1 MQARRRRR
9 GDDEEGGGTRVAAAI
24 RRRAGA
30 GGLGG
35 QRVRGRLRPPRL
47 LASHPFHGSRKSRH
61 FLCATWPAEFEP
73 TFPSC
78 VTSSNNALHTYL
90 CLYFIFFPHIILNR
104 V

>member
-47 LASHPFHGSRKSRH
+47 LASHPLHGSRKSRH
-61 FLCATWPAEFEP
+61 FLCPTWPAEFELDLP
-73 TFPSC
+73 IMY
-78 VTSSNNALHTYL
+78 N
-90 CLYFIFFPHIILNR
+90 IL
-104 V
+104 